1 MAQFGRALRSGRRGC
16 GFKSRHLDQKR
27 AFIFLINARNTLLLV
42 SFMVLNIENF
52 DSAELFS
59 LCFSLLEFMISFIEF
74 IGGVSMF
81 GINIVVEIG
90 YYGGK
95 PNDRV
100 KVSKLQAI
108 PLKELGDKPSG
119 FESRT
124 LHQNDW
130 KPMVFSRFFFYC

>member
-1 MAQFGRALRSGRRGC
+1 
-16 GFKSRHLDQKR
+16 
-27 AFIFLINARNTLLLV
+27 
-42 SFMVLNIENF
+42 MVLNIENF

-81 GINIVVEIG
+81 SINIVVGIG

-100 KVSKLQAI
+100 LISKLLAI
-108 PLKELGDKPSG
+108 SSKELGDKPSG

-124 LHQNDW
+124 LHQ
-130 KPMVFSRFFFYC
+130 KRLKTKGFQSFFLLLFY